1 MRACLTHAKIC
12 AHLRAQM
19 PAMMGHESKQ
29 KKLLANIEGEFT
41 KCHHEHQI
49 PRGDLPNPRRFREI
63 MEGMQLWK
71 WTKVD
76 KKQMKALEEVL
87 TVDIPEVMRQFDN
100 PF

>member
-1 MRACLTHAKIC
+1 
-12 AHLRAQM
+12 
-19 PAMMGHESKQ
+19 
-29 KKLLANIEGEFT
+29 
-41 KCHHEHQI
+41 
-49 PRGDLPNPRRFREI
+49 
-63 MEGMQLWK
+63 MQLWK